1 MDDLISRQAAIEAL
15 DCINGTEEVLRSLP
29 SAQINWIVNNDIHL
43 CDSCKYSYPSCP
55 SSKFDVVFGDSI
67 GHDNICACN
76 KYQPRY
82 DEEWRKMHY
91 KSSYSQGFLEG
102 VRMCEQPTVQPEKTQ
117 HYQEGTTSD
126 LISRQAAIDA
136 LWKAL
141 YEYEDKTEKQFQ
153 ESEDLDVGDW
163 IERRIFVQNM
173 NDIDRQTILNLP
185 SAQPEPRWIPCSERL
200 PEIKQHVLLSCYG
213 RVIYG
218 RMISKDGNG
227 GYPVFE
233 ICDSVG
239 EKRPIVLET
248 TVHSKFTTS
257 RIIAW
262 MPLPEPY
269 KGGEQDG

>member
-1 MDDLISRQAAIEAL
+1 M
-15 DCINGTEEVLRSLP
+15 N
-29 SAQINWIVNNDIHL
+29 
-43 CDSCKYSYPSCP
+43 
-55 SSKFDVVFGDSI
+55 
-67 GHDNICACN
+67 
-76 KYQPRY
+76 
-82 DEEWRKMHY
+82 
-91 KSSYSQGFLEG
+91 
-102 VRMCEQPTVQPEKTQ
+102 
-117 HYQEGTTSD
+117 D

-136 LWKAL
+136 LQKEINKGIPPFDDVMGSIRCGVRLARNII
-141 YEYEDKTEKQFQ
+141 ED
-153 ESEDLDVGDW
+153 
-163 IERRIFVQNM
+163 
-173 NDIDRQTILNLP
+173 LP
-185 SAQPEPRWIPCSERL
+185 SAQPEQRWIPCSERL

-218 RMISKDGNG
+218 RMISEDGNS

-269 KGGEQDG
+269 KAESEE